1 MSPTV
6 FRFKGYRF
14 FFFSREEKR
23 MHVHVYCAEGEAK
36 FWLEPEISVANNYG
50 LSKGQIIELT
60 QVVEDKKDDITN
72 AWKKHFRS

>member
-1 MSPTV
+1 
-6 FRFKGYRF
+6 
-14 FFFSREEKR
+14 